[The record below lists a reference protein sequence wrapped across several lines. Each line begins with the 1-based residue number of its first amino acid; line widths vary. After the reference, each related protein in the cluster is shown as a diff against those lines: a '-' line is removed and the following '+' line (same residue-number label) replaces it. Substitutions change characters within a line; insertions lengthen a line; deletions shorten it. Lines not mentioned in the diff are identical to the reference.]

1 MWYSITE
8 SLLSFSI
15 LEWIGLI
22 TGIVYVVLS
31 AQNKII
37 CWYFGIISC
46 ACIAYHD
53 FFGGIKLYSDGVLQI
68 IYIIFGI
75 IGLYNWRKKKISDD
89 TRVLIPQ
96 YRNLHLIALTGGSL
110 LSLGYGYLMGSM
122 TDTAFPFIDAF
133 TTVFSIIATVLLV
146 DRKLS
151 AWIYFIIIDA
161 IMTIL
166 YFVRGWEL
174 YALLFLIYTV
184 VAVYAVWKWRKI
196 KEESKVVI

>member
-196 KEESKVVI
+196 KEESTVVI